1 RQCPS
6 LESVVLPKGL
16 KKLKKGL
23 FNQCK
28 VLKSIVIPE
37 SVTEIEEEV
46 FDLCQALERV
56 ELPEAITI
64 IKERTFCVCESL
76 KEIILP
82 SGITKIEKNAFL
94 ACYSLVSVVIPK
106 GVKEIGKDAF
116 TSCNALKNIFYA
128 GTEAEWKEIAIETE
142 SDYADIPE
150 ALLGWQNAT
159 RYYYS
164 ESEPPLSEDG
174 TAYDGNYWYYDEN
187 GVPMVW
193 TKEENGAAT

>member
-46 FDLCQALERV
+46 FVSCQALERV

-64 IKERTFCVCESL
+64 IKESTFRVCKSL

-82 SGITKIEKNAFL
+82 ARVTKIEKEAFRG
-94 ACYSLVSVVIPK
+94 CYSLVSVVIPK
-106 GVKEIGKDAF
+106 ALKEVGQDAF
-116 TSCNALKNIFYA
+116 TNCGALKNIFYE
-128 GTEAEWKEIAIETE
+128 GTKTDWEEITFAEPART
-142 SDYADIPE
+142 DFPE
-150 ALLGWQNAT
+150 VLLGWQNAT

-193 TKEENGAAT
+193 TKEENGAQE